1 MKGLLLKDILSLCK
15 QTKVILLLMVVFAC
29 VPSLSATA
37 FALFYGAMLPI
48 TALAYDERS
57 KWDELASMMP
67 YSTRA
72 IVGSKYM
79 LGLLLVGRISALS
92 AAAQVVID
100 TVRRVPLD
108 TEALIS
114 IPLMACI
121 ALLMMLIDLPL
132 MSRLGVEKGRIIY
145 ILLTCGFVAYF
156 AASMD
161 TVVASLD
168 AISVYS
174 VLLMLLAVT
183 IAVFAASY
191 AISVRLYRVR
201 RG

>member
-15 QTKVILLLMVVFAC
+15 QTKIILLLMAVFAC

-67 YSTRA
+67 YSTHA

-79 LGLLLVGRISALS
+79 LGLLLVGSISALS

-132 MSRLGVEKGRIIY
+132 MFRLGVEKGRIIY

-168 AISVYS
+168 ATSVYS